1 MARPPVSLAN
11 VPLFEGLDRDELAY
25 LEGILHPRTIPRGAD
40 IILEEQP
47 GEVAYILL
55 SGSVKVHVQ
64 QRDGSEVIL
73 ALLRAGEVVGEMS
86 LVDSLG
92 RSATVETLEETRV
105 LWMDR
110 ESFWHCLRTMPAM
123 TYRLVEIVSRRLR
136 LADTHIEA
144 LASLS
149 VTGRVARHVLALA
162 REYGEPA
169 PDGVRVPIPLTQS
182 DLAAMVGASRARVN
196 QSVGTLRRR
205 GLIDVDAS
213 HRITVLDVDALA
225 DRVAR
230 D

>member
-1 MARPPVSLAN
+1 
-11 VPLFEGLDRDELAY
+11 
-25 LEGILHPRTIPRGAD
+25 
-40 IILEEQP
+40 
-47 GEVAYILL
+47 
-55 SGSVKVHVQ
+55 
-64 QRDGSEVIL
+64 
-73 ALLRAGEVVGEMS
+73 VVGEMS

-110 ESFWHCLRTMPAM
+110 ENFWHCLRTMPAM

-149 VTGRVARHVLALA
+149 VTGRVARHLLALV
-162 REYGEPA
+162 REYGEEV
-169 PDGVRVPIPLTQS
+169 PDGTRIPIPLTQS

-196 QSVGTLRRR
+196 QSIGTLRRR
-205 GLIDVDAS
+205 RLIDVDAS
-213 HRITVLDVDALA
+213 HRVTLLDVDALA
-225 DRVAR
+225 ERVAR

>member
-1 MARPPVSLAN
+1 MARPPVSLAT
-11 VPLFEGLDRDELAY
+11 VPLFEGLDRDELAH
-25 LEGILHPRTIPRGAD
+25 LEGILHPRTIARGAD

-47 GEVAYILL
+47 GEVAYILV
-55 SGSVKVHVQ
+55 SGSVKVHVL
-64 QRDGSEVIL
+64 QRDGTEVIL
-73 ALLRAGEVVGEMS
+73 AILRAGEVVGEMS

-105 LWMDR
+105 LWLDR

-123 TYRLVEIVSRRLR
+123 TYRLVEILSRRLR

-149 VTGRVARHVLALA
+149 VSGRVARHVLALA

-169 PDGVRVPIPLTQS
+169 PDGVRIPIPLTQS

-196 QSVGTLRRR
+196 QSLGTFRRR
-205 GLIDVDAS
+205 GFIAVDGS
-213 HRITVLDVDALA
+213 HRITVLDVEALA
-225 DRVAR
+225 DRVSR